1 MESKMTI
8 VVWKQVVSKDT
19 RPTYR
24 LQLEG
29 KMSAK
34 ERRKILAELK
44 DWKEIGYGWH
54 KNGKAELRLFTRAFQ
69 DKDSWIDWAKEF
81 PFELQEL
88 NRNGKAKKIN

>member
-1 MESKMTI
+1 MESEMTI
-8 VVWKQVVSKDT
+8 VAWKQITGKDKEV
-19 RPTYR
+19 TYK

-29 KMSAK
+29 KMSAR

-54 KNGKAELRLFTRAFQ
+54 KNGKAELRLFIRAFQ
-69 DKDSWIDWAKEF
+69 DKDSWIGWAKEF